1 LDEERVLIR
10 TLNEVGI
17 ELVQIQ
23 VRNVVLE
30 LESLVDSSEWGRVK
44 EAILVEDLDL
54 VLRDLDRN
62 YLSVILFVI
71 DIEVISHFTLSVKEM
86 SLEIFC
92 VVRYVLT

>member
-1 LDEERVLIR
+1 M
-10 TLNEVGI
+10 GI

-23 VRNVVLE
+23 IRNVVLE
-30 LESLVDSSEWGRVK
+30 LESLVDSSEWRRVK

-62 YLSVILFVI
+62 YLSVILFVF
-71 DIEVISHFTLSVKEM
+71 DIEVIGHFTLSVKEM